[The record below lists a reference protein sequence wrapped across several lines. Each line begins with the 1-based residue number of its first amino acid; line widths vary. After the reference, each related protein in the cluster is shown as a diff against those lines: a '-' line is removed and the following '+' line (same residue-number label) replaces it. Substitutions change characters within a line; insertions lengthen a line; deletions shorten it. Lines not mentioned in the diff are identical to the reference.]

1 MNLTNRLFVLLLA
14 VCLLAAVPLA
24 VGCGEDESDPVSS
37 ASPSES
43 TQTEQS
49 VSSDAESAS
58 SEGTVTLPL
67 QTQAEKLYGEW
78 EATWELSDF
87 LNSVIAYG
95 DEALGSYLRV
105 TGFAFPVRFAFRE
118 DGTYDFSPDADSLD
132 AALSSVREQFRAGYT
147 RYFLDSAEGYDITVE
162 DILSS
167 IGYRSMDEY
176 LDDVMSGFDQ
186 LSGSLR
192 SSGNW
197 FVSGEK
203 LYLQDGEGVAE
214 DGRHA
219 VYTLEG
225 DTLTIREWAVASVEG
240 IGGDDEAFL
249 RELYGKL
256 FPLPFSRVS

>member
-1 MNLTNRLFVLLLA
+1 MNLSNRLSGLFLA
-14 VCLLAAVPLA
+14 VCLLAAAPLA
-24 VGCGEDESDPVSS
+24 VGCGEAESDPVPS
-37 ASPSES
+37 SES
-43 TQTEQS
+43 IQTEQS
-49 VSSDAESAS
+49 ASSGVEIVS

-67 QTQAEKLYGEW
+67 QTQAEKLCGEW

-87 LNSVIAYG
+87 LNSVISHS

-105 TGFAFPVRFAFRE
+105 DGFAFPVRFTFRE
-118 DGTYDFSPDADSLD
+118 DATYDFSPDADALD

-167 IGYRSMDEY
+167 IGYRSMDDY

-192 SSGNW
+192 SSGDW
-197 FVSGEK
+197 FVSDGK
-203 LYLQDGEGVAE
+203 LFLHDGESHAE

-219 VYTLEG
+219 VYALE
-225 DTLTIREWAVASVEG
+225 DDVLTIREWEVASVEG
-240 IGGDDEAFL
+240 IVGSDEDFL

-256 FPLPFSRVS
+256 FPLSFSRVS